1 MADGSII
8 FETSLDNKELEKELR
23 RLIRR
28 IQSLDDQI
36 YVKQRQ
42 KMPLVEQSKQLA
54 AQLDAAKAKLDEMQ
68 NGDRFYT
75 SSHIDEQARQ
85 VEQLQKQWDSVQDS
99 VEKCDSA
106 IAKANLELERAKER
120 AGVLAQNIA
129 QSAPGTERMS
139 AAMERAQKSARRF
152 ALRLREVIRSALIFT
167 LISQSL
173 AALRTWIGKVI
184 RSNNE
189 ASVAIAR
196 LKGALLTMVQPLVNF
211 IIPAF
216 TAFVN
221 VLTRIIS
228 TIAQLFAMLTGTTV
242 QSTKTAAK
250 ALDQET
256 RALDGT
262 GKAAEKAQK
271 SMAGFDEINQLDTS
285 SGSGSG
291 GGAASGIEPD
301 FGFSADLSDSQ
312 LKNILGLIEAIGTA
326 FLTWKI
332 SSALGLNMKQTLWLA
347 LAIYSGIQLV
357 KNIFDAWINGVNW
370 DNLIGSLL
378 SVTGLVA
385 GLYFALGSTAAGIG
399 LVVSGLAMLVTG
411 FHDAAVNGWNLQNT
425 LMSIAGIMAT
435 GIGIGVLTGSFIPIL
450 IAAIAS
456 LVLAFT
462 VATGHGEELIS
473 GIQTV
478 LDGFKQF
485 FTGIFTGDIGLAI
498 QGIGTVFEGLK
509 TVAGAVLDG
518 IRDAFIS
525 FLDWLDEKTGGRLHG
540 IITAIKELITGAFEN
555 AKLTISGILDSLRLI
570 FQGITEFIS
579 GVFTQDW
586 DKAWEG
592 IKDIFKGV
600 ANGVISVMEGM
611 VNFII
616 TGLNWLISQ
625 MNKISFEA
633 PDWVPGIGGKTIGI
647 NIPSISRVDIPRLA
661 QGAVI
666 PPNREFLAVLGD
678 QKRGTNVEA
687 PLETIQQAL
696 AAVMQQYGGNNVTI
710 TVKPE
715 PGLTRYLKYEL
726 DAETMRRGG
735 RLVRGVV

>member
-8 FETSLDNKELEKELR
+8 FETSLDNKALEKELR

-75 SSHIDEQARQ
+75 SAHVDEQARQ
-85 VEQLQKQWDSVQDS
+85 VEQLQKQWNSVQDS

-120 AGVLAQNIA
+120 AGGLAQNIA
-129 QSAPGTERMS
+129 QSAPSTERMS
-139 AAMERAQKSARRF
+139 TAMERAQKSAHRF

-189 ASVAIAR
+189 ASAAIAR
-196 LKGALLTMVQPLVNF
+196 MKGALLTMVQPLVNF

-242 QSTKTAAK
+242 QSTKSAAK

-256 RALDGT
+256 QALDGT
-262 GKAAEKAQK
+262 GQAAEKAQK

-285 SGSGSG
+285 SGGGAG
-291 GGAASGIEPD
+291 GGAASRIEPD
-301 FGFSADLSDSQ
+301 FGFSAELSDSQ

-332 SSALGLNMKQTLWLA
+332 SSALGLDMKQTLWMA

-357 KNIFDAWINGVNW
+357 KNIFDAWTNGVNW

-378 SVTGLVA
+378 SVTGLIA
-385 GLYFALGSTAAGIG
+385 GLYFALGSTAAGVG

-411 FHDAAVNGWNLQNT
+411 FHDAGVNGWNLLNT
-425 LMSIAGIMAT
+425 LMSIAGIMAV
-435 GIGIGVLTGSFIPIL
+435 GIGIGILTGSFIPAL

-478 LDGFKQF
+478 LEGFKRF
-485 FTGIFTGDIGLAI
+485 FTGIFTGDIDLAI
-498 QGIGTVFEGLK
+498 QGICTVFDGLK
-509 TVAGAVLDG
+509 MAAGAVLDG

-540 IITAIKELITGAFEN
+540 IITAVKELITGAFEN
-555 AKLTISGILDSLRLI
+555 AKLTISGILDSIRLI
-570 FQGITEFIS
+570 FQGITEFVS

-586 DKAWEG
+586 DKAWKG
-592 IKDIFKGV
+592 VKDIFKGV

-616 TGLNWLISQ
+616 TGLNWLIGQ

-633 PDWVPGIGGKTIGI
+633 PDWVPGIGGKTIGV

-678 QKRGTNVEA
+678 QKRGTNIEA

-696 AAVMQQYGGNNVTI
+696 AAVMQQYGGNNVTV

>member
-633 PDWVPGIGGKTIGI
+633 PD
-647 NIPSISRVDIPRLA
+647 
-661 QGAVI
+661 
-666 PPNREFLAVLGD
+666 
-678 QKRGTNVEA
+678 
-687 PLETIQQAL
+687 
-696 AAVMQQYGGNNVTI
+696 
-710 TVKPE
+710 
-715 PGLTRYLKYEL
+715 
-726 DAETMRRGG
+726 
-735 RLVRGVV
+735 